1 MHLHGPTLAFLLPSS
16 ILYAA
21 NSVIAT
27 PSAIASSADLFVRD
41 PSYSDLTERPRSGVN
56 SPSRLLYVRDGDEH
70 DHGHG
75 HGHMAPIVQLNETE
89 VLLYHAPTPPSYWTV
104 DIDEHD
110 SGNTRHPGLMAL
122 HALFM
127 MLAFFGALPA
137 GLPCHAPSS
146 LPF

>member
-1 MHLHGPTLAFLLPSS
+1 MHLYGLTPAFLLSS
-16 ILYAA
+16 FALYAA
-21 NSVIAT
+21 DSVIAT

-41 PSYSDLTERPRSGVN
+41 PSYSDLTERPRSGVG
-56 SPSRLLYVRDGDEH
+56 SPSRLLYVRDGNEH

-75 HGHMAPIVQLNETE
+75 HAPIVQLNETE

-110 SGNTRHPGLMAL
+110 SGNTRHPSLMAL

-137 GLPCHAPSS
+137 GLS
-146 LPF
+146 